1 MYAPPQEV
9 PMQVFARVPA
19 ALTLVGKRCW
29 MTDEWPDLRATLGS
43 FLEGPAFDR
52 AGMLYLVDLAF
63 GRILKL
69 SPAGQFSVVVEY
81 DGRPNGIAIH
91 KDGSLYIAD
100 RAKGILKLDPGSG
113 KLTTVLAELPSARLH
128 GPNDLTFAS
137 NGDLYFTDQGET
149 GLQDPSGRLVRIRA
163 GGKVEVLLDKVPSPN
178 GLALNKAERAVLL
191 AVTRANAIW
200 HVVLKDDETLV
211 GRTGIFIQLSGGP
224 GGGPDGIALDAEDNL
239 AIAHVQ
245 LGSVWLFSA
254 LGEPLYRMRS
264 PQGRWITNVA
274 YGGADGRTLFIT
286 ESVTGTV
293 YSARLPVGGPLLY
306 SHR

>member
-1 MYAPPQEV
+1 MYAPAQELEAK
-9 PMQVFARVPA
+9 VFAQLPPA
-19 ALTLVGKRCW
+19 LSKQGTRSW
-29 MTDEWPDLRATLGS
+29 MTDDRPDLRDRIGS

-52 AGMLYLVDLAF
+52 AGTLYLTDLAF

-69 SPAGQFSVVVEY
+69 SPAGEFAVVHEY

-91 KDGSLYIAD
+91 KDGGLFIAD
-100 RAKGILKLDPGSG
+100 RAKGILRLDPGSG
-113 KLTTVLAELPSARLH
+113 KLDSILPELPNAKLH

-137 NGDLYFTDQGET
+137 TGDLYFTDQGET
-149 GLQDPSGRLVRIRA
+149 GLQNPTGRLVRLRA
-163 GGKVEVLLDKVPSPN
+163 GGQVEVLLDRVPSPN

-200 HVVLKDDETLV
+200 HVILREDAQLV
-211 GRTGIFIQLSGGP
+211 GRTGIFVQLSGGP

-245 LGSVWLFSA
+245 MGTAWLFSA

-264 PQGRWITNVA
+264 PAGRLVTNMA
-274 YGGADGRTLFIT
+274 FGGADGRTLFIT
-286 ESVTGTV
+286 ESATGTV
-293 YSARLPVGGPLLY
+293 FTARLPAPGATLF
-306 SHR
+306 SHL